1 MEELGI
7 KIEPTGDATNS
18 GLLAKKPLEESDYYT
33 RFQELKKQIEFYD
46 VQEEYIKDEMRN
58 LRKEYLHAQE
68 EVKHSMELQYGLLSL
83 GETYSIDSACYRPVS
98 RGY

>member
-68 EVKHSMELQYGLLSL
+68 EVKHYLDSLFLEIILWKLSR
-83 GETYSIDSACYRPVS
+83 ERRYIAQI
-98 RGY
+98 